1 MGQKADGARKGWLTT
16 FCVGNVGYELMYE
29 FYKNFENFFLTE
41 ICAFSTGVTTGIT
54 TVINAIKVFL
64 TPAVGVAID
73 KDPFKARDKHTPW
86 IVGMPVFLGLA
97 FILMAW
103 GAWKGG
109 GGTLFV
115 LSMYVIF
122 QLFAPFLSNGYRSA
136 IPSMARN
143 SNEASFLAASVNTG
157 SNIGRVLAGIIAPV
171 IMVKLSAD
179 GVNEDAQGFF
189 WAVVVSVIL
198 SIVVYWLS
206 AYAVKKTIRPDRL
219 RDFRQIASEAG
230 AKAKSN
236 ALSIGEIFKQVFT
249 DKNIMIPFIFGVCL
263 IFRTFVVA
271 PTAPYYYSY
280 VVGDML
286 EYATFST
293 ATNVAGVIAV
303 IVGPLFLVKVAK
315 NNLKGTMLLF
325 TVCVILCHLSLL
337 IVGHDKNWFLVTMTL
352 GNFFYQCNSVLIFTA
367 FVNAVDVSELRQR
380 KLGKKDVA
388 SGTAMSLHWT
398 AVMVAQVL
406 GVYVRNVGLQL
417 AGYEGANTVATAEF
431 ADGLIKM
438 YAIVPTIFL
447 VFSFITILFYNLT
460 PEYME
465 KVHAELD
472 PLRAADSAGAS
483 KSE

>member
-1 MGQKADGARKGWLTT
+1 MGQKSDGARKGWLTT

-41 ICAFSTGVTTGIT
+41 ICAFSTAVTTGIT
-54 TVINAIKVFL
+54 TAMNAFKVFL
-64 TPAVGVAID
+64 TPAVGVTID

-86 IVGMPVFLGLA
+86 IIGMPVFLGLA

-109 GGTLFV
+109 GGTVFV
-115 LSMYVIF
+115 LLMYIIF
-122 QLFAPFLSNGYRSA
+122 QTFAPFLSNGYRSA
-136 IPSMARN
+136 IPSMAKN
-143 SNEASFLAASVNTG
+143 SNEASFLAAGVNTG

-171 IMVKLSAD
+171 IMVKMSAD
-179 GVNEDAQGFF
+179 GINEDAQGFF
-189 WAVVVSVIL
+189 WAVVVSTILAVI
-198 SIVVYWLS
+198 VYWIS
-206 AYAVKKTIRPDRL
+206 AYAVKKTIRPDRI
-219 RDFRQIASEAG
+219 RSARQAVGDAAG
-230 AKAKSN
+230 KAKSS
-236 ALSIGEIFKQVFT
+236 ALTIGDIFKQVFT
-249 DKNIMIPFIFGVCL
+249 DKNIMIPFLFGVFL

-286 EYATFST
+286 QYATFST

-315 NNLKGTMLLF
+315 NNLKATMLLF
-325 TVCVILCHLSLL
+325 TACCIVTHLALL
-337 IVGHDKNWFLVTMTL
+337 VVGHDQNWFLITMTL
-352 GNFFYQCNSVLIFTA
+352 GNFFYQCCSVLIFTA

-406 GVYVRNVGLQL
+406 GVFVRNIGLSL
-417 AGYEGANTVATAEF
+417 AGYQGADTVATAQF

-438 YAIVPTIFL
+438 YAYVPAIFL
-447 VFSFITILFYNLT
+447 VLAFITVCFYNLT
-460 PEYME
+460 PEYM
-465 KVHAELD
+465 KQVHAELD
-472 PLRAADSAGAS
+472 PLREADAAEMLKD
-483 KSE
+483 K